1 MRGVFTVGFL
11 DALMEHDVHF
21 PYVIGVSAGA
31 CHGLSY
37 GSWQRGRAH
46 YASIEILKEYDY
58 ISIKHLIRT
67 GCIFDPDL
75 LYDRLP
81 RELYPYDY
89 DNYFRQ
95 KNFKFEQ
102 VVTNCLT
109 GRADYLSEHA
119 GNSQRLLDICHA
131 SSSLPYVSKIIY
143 VDDIPYLDG
152 GIVDSVPVQRAFDQ
166 GCDELVVVM
175 TRNRG
180 FRKTGK
186 DYKQP
191 RFIYKKYPRLRVA
204 LSHRNKL
211 YNEQMEL
218 VERLEDEGKITVIW
232 PERPMEV
239 DRLEK
244 NIDKLEALYQEGFA
258 LGERYCA
265 TLKQQAP

>member
-11 DALMEHDVHF
+11 DALMKHDVHF

-244 NIDKLEALYQEGFA
+244 NIDKLEALYQEGLA